1 MSIWKSIIK
10 VVPFHNTQNPM
21 GRILLTVPE
30 KFSISCSSSFP
41 STTITSAYARTTTT
55 TLTHPQLSPCHNVPP
70 HYANP
75 MLLRPCT
82 GQQTIDFVTPNST
95 TARIRYYDQSLS

>member
-21 GRILLTVPE
+21 GRILLNVPE

-55 TLTHPQLSPCHNVPP
+55 MLTHPQLSPRHNVPP
-70 HYANP
+70 HYTNP
-75 MLLRPCT
+75 MLLRPHA
-82 GQQTIDFVTPNST
+82 GQLSNDSATPNST
-95 TARIRYYDQSLS
+95 TARIRYHDQPPS